1 MKFFKDFWSLS
12 RWEFYVKYFLPFILI
27 VFSWTLIG
35 NLIEVNYRKDYLNK
49 VKGRI
54 VIINENL
61 TKDYRNNQDYEL
73 VIYLDNYS
81 NYFRITDNYKYKNI
95 QKKLKF
101 GDEVEIYFRP
111 KYLVAFGLGKQT
123 DIYQLEYKKEILFDL
138 SQRKRNSKGLIILSL
153 IFLLIFGSVYYFAN
167 KKLRSKKSSS

>member
-12 RWEFYVKYFLPFILI
+12 RWEFYVKYFLLFILI
-27 VFSWTLIG
+27 VFSWMLIG

-54 VIINENL
+54 MIIGENL
-61 TKDYRNNQDYEL
+61 TRDYKKNQEYEL
-73 VIYLDNYS
+73 VIYLDNYPK
-81 NYFRITDNYKYKNI
+81 YFRITDNYKYQNI
-95 QKKLKF
+95 KKKLKF

-123 DIYQLEYKKEILFDL
+123 DVYQLEYKKEILFDL
-138 SQRKRNSKGLIILSL
+138 SKRKRNSKGLIIISL

-167 KKLRSKKSSS
+167 RKLCSLKSSS